1 MLKRI
6 SHMGFAVKDLD
17 AAVKLYRDVF
27 GLQPAH
33 RWTAPDDRMEAASF
47 HVGGIEIEL
56 MQPTSSESPIAK
68 FIAKRGEGIHHVA
81 YKVDDVADAL
91 RRASAAGVE
100 TIDKQPRHGGDG
112 KTRIGFLHPK
122 STMGVLTELE
132 EDVHHNPS

>member
-1 MLKRI
+1 MIKRI
-6 SHMGFAVKDLD
+6 SHMGFAVKDLE
-17 AAVKLYRDVF
+17 AAIRLYRDVF
-27 GLQPAH
+27 GLPPAH

-47 HVGGIEIEL
+47 HVGAIEIEL
-56 MQPTSSESPIAK
+56 MQPTSDDSPIAK

-91 RRASAAGVE
+91 QRAAAAGVE
-100 TIDKQPRHGGDG
+100 TIDKQPRPGGDG

-132 EDVHHNPS
+132 EDVHDRS

>member
-1 MLKRI
+1 MIKKL

-33 RWTAPDDRMEAASF
+33 RWHAADDRMEAASF
-47 HVGGIEIEL
+47 QVGEIEIEL
-56 MQPTSSESPIAK
+56 MQPTSLDSPIAK

-91 RRASAAGVE
+91 QRAAAAGVE
-100 TIDKQPRHGGDG
+100 TIDQTPRRGGDG

-132 EDVHHNPS
+132 QDVDDRR